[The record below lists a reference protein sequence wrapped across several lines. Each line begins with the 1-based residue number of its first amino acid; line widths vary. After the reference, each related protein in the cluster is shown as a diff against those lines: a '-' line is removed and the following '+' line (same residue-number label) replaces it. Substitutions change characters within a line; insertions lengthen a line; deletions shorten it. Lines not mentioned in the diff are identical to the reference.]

1 MVENA
6 QESVILMVTRIEGK
20 LDKVSEKLETTLDK
34 VSEDVNELKG
44 DIRQLDG
51 DVKSIKELE
60 IKDVIDEYK
69 PLWNRYKKECE
80 NKDKLILGGQQT
92 IINWIIIGLLGLI
105 FAGVLAELVLRLMDK
120 QETQKSSIQI
130 TKLYS

>member
-20 LDKVSEKLETTLDK
+20 LDKVSEKLETKLDK